1 MALDV
6 NVVDA
11 ERIRVCLTEDQIEVC
26 CYVSSFHLVDEK
38 EPQSGRD
45 QTKSCQAYSPHP
57 DRNLGGWG

>member
-26 CYVSSFHLVDEK
+26 CYVSSHLVDEK
-38 EPQSGRD
+38 EHQLRAAIRR
-45 QTKSCQAYSPHP
+45 KAAQAYSPHP
-57 DRNLGGWG
+57 DRSEP